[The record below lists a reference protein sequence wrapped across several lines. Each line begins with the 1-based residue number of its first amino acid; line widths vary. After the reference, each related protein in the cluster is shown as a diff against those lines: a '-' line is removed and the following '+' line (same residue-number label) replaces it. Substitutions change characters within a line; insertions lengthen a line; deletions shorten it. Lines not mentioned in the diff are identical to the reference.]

1 MSEIV
6 SREIRLKQR
15 PVGIPK
21 ESDFEIVE
29 VTVAEPKAGEVLV
42 RNIYMS
48 VDPYMRGVVRNA
60 ALGVPL
66 EGGCVGQVVQFGERI
81 VSGWRLCIRRAR
93 LAGVLPCFG
102 REPKSD

>member
-15 PVGIPK
+15 PVGMPK

-29 VTVAEPKAGEVLV
+29 VAIAAPKAGEVLV

-48 VDPYMRGVVRNA
+48 VDPYMRGVVRNV

-66 EGGCVGQVVQFGERI
+66 EGGCVGQVVQSA
-81 VSGWRLCIRRAR
+81 SGNRFKLEIMYWADS
-93 LAGVLPCFG
+93 AGGSITLH
-102 REPKSD
+102 R